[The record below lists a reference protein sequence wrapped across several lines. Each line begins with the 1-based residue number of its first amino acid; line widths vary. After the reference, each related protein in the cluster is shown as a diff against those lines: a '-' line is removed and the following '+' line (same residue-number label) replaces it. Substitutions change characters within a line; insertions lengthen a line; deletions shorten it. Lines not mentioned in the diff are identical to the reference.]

1 MTEGALLAALTV
13 LVAVLVVFFGSV
25 GLVAA
30 PLPLF
35 VLTYRRGVRVAV
47 LSAAVAGFA
56 LSPLFGFP
64 QGLLFVAAFAPMGL
78 IQGTVARRGGSAV
91 PMRALAFGVLGGL
104 VVTLLSLA
112 AARFVL
118 GLDPLQTLVEAQVRA
133 AQSAAAMLRNLNAP
147 PAQIQQME
155 ALAEQ
160 LPSFIRI
167 VLPAALVL
175 GVALW
180 AYGAYTLARQVMRRL
195 GTDLPGFGPIL
206 TWRLPPMAGA
216 AIALPVL
223 LGVAIQP
230 FAPAAGL
237 ALTANAFLVGV
248 MVFAFLG
255 VLTMLHYLNA
265 RDVPKSGRV
274 LAVVAVIVLGDL
286 GTFAMAILGL
296 VDLWFDLR
304 KVGPRAP
311 GKLEEG
317 VDGE

>member
-13 LVAVLVVFFGSV
+13 LVALLVVFFGSV

-47 LSAAVAGFA
+47 LSAVVAGFA

-64 QGLLFVAAFAPMGL
+64 QGLLFVAAFAPMGI
-78 IQGTVARRGGSAV
+78 IQGAIARRGGSAV
-91 PMRALAFGVLGGL
+91 PARALAFGVLGGL
-104 VVTLLSLA
+104 VVTALSLA
-112 AARFVL
+112 AARVVL

-133 AQSAAAMLRNLNAP
+133 TQSAATMLARMNAP
-147 PAQIQQME
+147 PAQVQQME

-160 LPSFIRI
+160 LPAFLRM
-167 VLPAALVL
+167 VFPAALVL
-175 GVALW
+175 GVVLW
-180 AYGAYTLARQVMRRL
+180 AYGAYALARQVMRRL
-195 GTDLPGFGPIL
+195 GTDLPGFAPIL
-206 TWRLPPMAGA
+206 TWRLPPAAGA

-223 LGVAIQP
+223 VGVAIQP
-230 FAPAAGL
+230 LAPSLGR

-255 VLTMLHYLNA
+255 VLTMLYYLNA
-265 RDVPKSGRV
+265 RDVPRGGRV
-274 LAVVAVIVLGDL
+274 LAVVAVILLGDL

-296 VDLWFDLR
+296 LDLWFDLR
-304 KVGPRAP
+304 KIGPRAP
-311 GKLEEG
+311 QSAQETEQ
-317 VDGE
+317 E

>member
-13 LVAVLVVFFGSV
+13 LVALLVVFFGSV

-64 QGLLFVAAFAPMGL
+64 QGLLFVALFAPMGI
-78 IQGTVARRGGSAV
+78 IQGAVARRGGSAV
-91 PMRALAFGVLGGL
+91 PVRALVFGVLGG
-104 VVTLLSLA
+104 VIVTVLSLA
-112 AARFVL
+112 AARVVL

-133 AQSAAAMLRNLNAP
+133 AQSAAEMLRNVNAP
-147 PAQIQQME
+147 PAQVQQME

-160 LPSFIRI
+160 LPVFLRM
-167 VLPAALVL
+167 VFPAALVL
-175 GVALW
+175 GVVMW
-180 AYGAYTLARQVMRRL
+180 AYGAYALARQVMRRL
-195 GTDLPGFGPIL
+195 GTDLPGFSPIL

-216 AIALPVL
+216 AIVLPVL
-223 LGVAIQP
+223 LGVAIHP
-230 FAPAAGL
+230 IAPSLGQ

-255 VLTMLHYLNA
+255 VLTMLYYLNA
-265 RDVPKSGRV
+265 REVPKIGRV
-274 LAVVAVIVLGDL
+274 LAVLLVILLGDL
-286 GTFAMAILGL
+286 GTFAMATIGL
-296 VDLWFDLR
+296 LDMWFDLR
-304 KVGPRAP
+304 RIGPRAQP
-311 GKLEEG
+311 SEQPAE
-317 VDGE
+317 